1 MFAAFIRFAVTVA
14 AVPLCAEY
22 LDGVKMLDTA
32 NALLVGVILAG
43 IFTVLRPV
51 MRMILSVLNVC
62 TLGLLYIAADA
73 WLVWT
78 AAGLVEDSV
87 VFENYWWALAVA
99 LIINV
104 ARTLVD
110 AAAGDLR
117 R

>member
-1 MFAAFIRFAVTVA
+1 MFAALFKFVLTVA
-14 AVPLCAEY
+14 AVPLCAEFM
-22 LDGVKMLDTA
+22 DGVRLVEMG
-32 NALLVGVILAG
+32 NALLVGVILAAVY
-43 IFTVLRPV
+43 TVLRPV
-51 MRMILSVLNVC
+51 MRMILSVLNFC
-62 TLGLLYIAADA
+62 TLGLLYIVVDA

-99 LIINV
+99 LAINV

-110 AAAGDLR
+110 AARGDLR